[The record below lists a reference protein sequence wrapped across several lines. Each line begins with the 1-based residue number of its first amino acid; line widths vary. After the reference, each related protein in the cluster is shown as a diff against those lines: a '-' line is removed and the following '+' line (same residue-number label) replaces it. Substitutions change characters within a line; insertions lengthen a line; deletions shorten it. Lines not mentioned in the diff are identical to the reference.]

1 MEKAKEES
9 DELKIIKLRQSTTLQ
24 DSQDLIDKHTL
35 TLKESISSRMKLMM
49 EIDVLSAQSSCLKV
63 GSFLKEF

>member
-35 TLKESISSRMKLMM
+35 TLKESISSRMKLMT

>member
-35 TLKESISSRMKLMM
+35 TLKESISSRMKLMT
-49 EIDVLSAQSSCLKV
+49 EIDVLSAQSSCLRV